1 MKYLFLQDNFK
12 PFSLLCEKKAA
23 MIDLNNSEYGNIT
36 NLLEKTLYL
45 DFDLFAFWN
54 KNDSISEEEYQ

>member
-12 PFSLLCEKKAA
+12 SFSLLCEKKAA

-36 NLLEKTLYL
+36 NLLEKK
-45 DFDLFAFWN
+45 DFPKWETFWN
-54 KNDSISEEEYQ
+54 CFHPQDEIEQL